1 MEGVKI
7 MPAFLR
13 WLEKIFTGVTFF
25 IALVNA
31 DCFMHIVLLYLLML
45 SLWLRLFLY
54 PFNICPAGSK
64 ITGAQLLN
72 KIIM

>member
-31 DCFMHIVLLYLLML
+31 DCFMYIVLLYLLML
-45 SLWLRLFLY
+45 TFMAFAYFFY
-54 PFNICPAGSK
+54 PFNICPGRQEGLQVLSY
-64 ITGAQLLN
+64 
-72 KIIM
+72 